1 MFGRK
6 SEDLDEYNERAS
18 AAYDD
23 EYIAPVEEYR
33 SGTVSYDGTE
43 DKKPVVSDE
52 FLKDEFRKHLERGE
66 QILYVYG
73 DGKGRSV
80 NPMGLFQS
88 EESGKKVGIAAGIIV
103 FVFVLLAAL
112 MIFGVISFIAVVF
125 IMPFIAI
132 IGAVAVAVVMEK
144 KYVGTDYVITN
155 RRILSLSSGRL
166 KRIEYSNV
174 TKVSCTEKSGNTGSV
189 IVTATEHFPELRNEV
204 LELRKVSDPQGVKQL
219 IERAVDTY
227 QSGQC

>member
-1 MFGRK
+1 
-6 SEDLDEYNERAS
+6 
-18 AAYDD
+18 
-23 EYIAPVEEYR
+23 
-33 SGTVSYDGTE
+33 
-43 DKKPVVSDE
+43 
-52 FLKDEFRKHLERGE
+52 
-66 QILYVYG
+66 
-73 DGKGRSV
+73 
-80 NPMGLFQS
+80 
-88 EESGKKVGIAAGIIV
+88 
-103 FVFVLLAAL
+103 

-125 IMPFIAI
+125 VMPFIAI

-174 TKVSCTEKSGNTGSV
+174 TQVSCTEKSGNTGTV

-219 IERAVDTY
+219 IERAVDIY